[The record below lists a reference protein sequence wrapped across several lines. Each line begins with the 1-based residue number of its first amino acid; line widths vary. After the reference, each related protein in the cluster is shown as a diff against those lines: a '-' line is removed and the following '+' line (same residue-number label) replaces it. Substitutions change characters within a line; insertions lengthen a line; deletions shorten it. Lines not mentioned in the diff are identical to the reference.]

1 VVAGVIGPEDQWQLH
16 RRVEAAKSMLRD
28 RRLPLAAVAIVTG
41 FADQGPVTRVFL
53 RSVGVWQRNLLD

>member
-1 VVAGVIGPEDQWQLH
+1 
-16 RRVEAAKSMLRD
+16 MLRD